1 MAVDKGYG
9 SGKSRSAA
17 NSAARRRA
25 AEGKMTKG
33 KKGVASK
40 IKAER
45 AKLAA
50 SPLGQIADTV
60 LGFALPVGKL
70 KAASLAYGKGLKGAK
85 DIKTAISL
93 DRRITA
99 KEFGR
104 YNSSLIAA
112 SGKRSS
118 VSSDR
123 NISDVFS
130 ISRQNR
136 RESVDTYPRLSKPK
150 GFEAMTYKERGV
162 QPSKGW
168 ATEALNDMKKSG
180 AGWQDRAVKRA
191 VNNQKRAK

>member
-1 MAVDKGYG
+1 MAVDKSYG

-17 NSAARRRA
+17 NSSARRRVA
-25 AEGKMTKG
+25 AGQTPKSVKG
-33 KKGVASK
+33 AAAT
-40 IKAER
+40 IKAGR
-45 AKLAA
+45 AKMAA
-50 SPLGQIADTV
+50 SPLGQLADTL

-99 KEFGR
+99 KEFGK

-118 VSSDR
+118 VSSDK

-150 GFEAMTYKERGV
+150 GFEAMTYRERGAR
-162 QPSKGW
+162 PSKGW

-191 VNNQKRAK
+191 ISKQAK

>member
-1 MAVDKGYG
+1 MAVDRGYG
-9 SGKSRSAA
+9 SGKPLTAAQSRG
-17 NSAARRRA
+17 RRRVA
-25 AEGKMTKG
+25 AGQLSKS
-33 KKGVASK
+33 KKSTAPN
-40 IKAER
+40 IREMR
-45 AKLAA
+45 AKQAA
-50 SPLGQIADTV
+50 SPLGQAADFL

-70 KAASLAYGKGLKGAK
+70 KAASLAYGKGLKGVR

-99 KEFGR
+99 KEFGK

-150 GFEAMTYKERGV
+150 GFEAMTYRERGV

-191 VNNQKRAK
+191 ISKQAK

>member
-17 NSAARRRA
+17 NSRARQRA
-25 AEGKMTKG
+25 AAGQMTKG
-33 KKGVASK
+33 PKTMTRTLMK
-40 IKAER
+40 IAAEN
-45 AKLAA
+45 
-50 SPLGQIADTV
+50 PLT
-60 LGFALPVGKL
+60 GFIPSMALPLSKL
-70 KAASLAYGKGLKGAK
+70 KAASLAFGRGAGGAK

-99 KEFGR
+99 KEWGK

-112 SGKRSS
+112 SGKRPSA
-118 VSSDR
+118 SSDR
-123 NISDVFS
+123 TIGDVFS
-130 ISRQNR
+130 ISRQGR
-136 RESVDTYPRLSKPK
+136 RESVDIYPRMSKPK

-168 ATEALNDMKKSG
+168 ATEALADMKKSG

-191 VNNQKRAK
+191 VDKQKRAK

>member
-1 MAVDKGYG
+1 MAVDKSYG

-17 NSAARRRA
+17 NSSARRRVA
-25 AEGKMTKG
+25 AGQTPKSVKG
-33 KKGVASK
+33 AAAT
-40 IKAER
+40 IKAGR
-45 AKLAA
+45 AKMAA
-50 SPLGQIADTV
+50 SPLGQLADTL

-99 KEFGR
+99 KEFGK

-118 VSSDR
+118 VSSDK

-150 GFEAMTYKERGV
+150 GFEAMTYRERGAR
-162 QPSKGW
+162 PSKGW
-168 ATEALNDMKKSG
+168 ATEAINDMKKSG

-191 VNNQKRAK
+191 ISKQAK

>member
-17 NSAARRRA
+17 NSSMRRRVA
-25 AEGKMTKG
+25 AGQTPKS
-33 KKGVASK
+33 KKGIGAQ
-40 IKAER
+40 IKANN

-50 SPLGQIADTV
+50 SPLGQIAETL

-70 KAASLAYGKGLKGAK
+70 KAASLAYGKGLGGVK

-99 KEFGR
+99 KEFGK

-118 VSSDR
+118 VSSDK

-136 RESVDTYPRLSKPK
+136 RESVDTYPRMSKPK
-150 GFEAMTYKERGV
+150 GFEAMTYKERGAR
-162 QPSKGW
+162 PSKGW

-180 AGWQDRAVKRA
+180 AGWQGRAVKRA
-191 VNNQKRAK
+191 ISKQAK